1 MDDADLL
8 DPSQPQPDKAAQ
20 RAQQTEDMKWLAG
33 HPQGRRIAWR
43 LLERA
48 GVFRSTFNTNA
59 MTMAANEGTRSLGL
73 FLLDELLDASPG
85 VLTRMMQ
92 EHRG

>member
-1 MDDADLL
+1 MDADDFLE
-8 DPSQPQPDKAAQ
+8 PSPQPDKAALQ
-20 RAQQTEDMKWLAG
+20 AQQAEDMKWLAG

-59 MTMAANEGTRSLGL
+59 MTMAANEGGRSLGL
-73 FLLDELLDASPG
+73 FLLDELLEASPG